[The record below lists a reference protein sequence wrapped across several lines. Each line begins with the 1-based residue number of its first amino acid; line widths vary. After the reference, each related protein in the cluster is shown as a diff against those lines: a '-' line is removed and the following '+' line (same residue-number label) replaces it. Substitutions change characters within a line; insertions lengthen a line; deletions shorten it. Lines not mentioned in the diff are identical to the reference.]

1 MENAQAAAQQRLI
14 GSLMVLLAAV
24 GFSAKAVLVKLAYA
38 YSVELDAIT
47 LMTLRMLFA
56 LPFFLVVAFWLQRQ
70 THIPA
75 PTRRELGLI
84 AVLGILGFYLASLL
98 DFSGLAYIPAGL
110 ERLILFLY
118 PTLVVVFSALF
129 YRRSITIRER
139 GALVLSYLGI
149 VVVFLQPLAVIPAR
163 LWLGVALVFGSA
175 VVFALYLILSGAQL
189 RRSGSIAYTAY
200 AMTAASLAAG
210 VHFGVSHPVSALD
223 LPLQVYGLALL
234 MALLSTVLPAFLMHA
249 GIHRIGAGP
258 ASIMGSAG
266 PVATLFLAWWLLDE
280 PLTLVQMA
288 GTAMI
293 LAGVVFVSRA
303 GAPTQKLKRIAMS

>member
-1 MENAQAAAQQRLI
+1 MENVQTTAQQRML

-24 GFSAKAVLVKLAYA
+24 GFSAKAVLVKLAYG
-38 YSVELDAIT
+38 YSAGLDAIT

-70 THIPA
+70 THIPT

-118 PTLVVVFSALF
+118 PTLVVLFSALF
-129 YRRSITIRER
+129 YRRPVTLRER
-139 GALVLSYLGI
+139 GALTMSYLGI
-149 VVVFLQPLAVIPAR
+149 VVVFLQPLAVVPVR

-175 VVFALYLILSGAQL
+175 VVFALYLMLSGAQV

-210 VHFGVSHPVSALD
+210 VHFGISHPVSALE

-249 GIHRIGAGP
+249 GIHRIGAGR
-258 ASIMGSAG
+258 ASIMGSTG
-266 PVATLFLAWWLLDE
+266 PVATLFLAWWLLGE

-293 LAGVVFVSRA
+293 LAGVVFVGRA
-303 GAPTQKLKRIAMS
+303 GIPTQKTKRIATS

>member
-1 MENAQAAAQQRLI
+1 MENVQANAQQRLI
-14 GSLMVLLAAV
+14 GSFMVLLAAA
-24 GFSAKAVLVKLAYA
+24 GFSAKAILVKLAYA
-38 YSVELDAIT
+38 YSAELDAIT

-56 LPFFLVVAFWLQRQ
+56 LPFFLVVALWLQRQ

-84 AVLGILGFYLASLL
+84 AVLGMLGFYLASLL

-118 PTLVVVFSALF
+118 PTLVVLFSALF
-129 YRRSITIRER
+129 YRRPVTIREKL
-139 GALVLSYLGI
+139 ALTMSYLGI
-149 VVVFLQPLAVIPAR
+149 VVVFLQPLAVVPAR

-175 VVFALYLILSGAQL
+175 VVFALYLILSGARV
-189 RRSGSIAYTAY
+189 RRSGSIAYTTY

-210 VHFGVSHPVSALD
+210 VHFGISHPVTALD

-234 MALLSTVLPAFLMHA
+234 MALFSTVLPAFLMHA
-249 GIHRIGAGP
+249 GIHHVGAGP
-258 ASIMGSAG
+258 ASIIGSTG

-288 GTAMI
+288 GAAMI
-293 LAGVVFVSRA
+293 LTGVVFVSRT
-303 GAPTQKLKRIAMS
+303 GVSTQKPKGIATS

>member
-1 MENAQAAAQQRLI
+1 
-14 GSLMVLLAAV
+14 MVLLAAV

-38 YSVELDAIT
+38 YNAELDAIT

-70 THIPA
+70 THIPTPA
-75 PTRRELGLI
+75 RRELGLI

-118 PTLVVVFSALF
+118 PTLVVLFSALF
-129 YRRSITIRER
+129 YRRPVTLRER
-139 GALVLSYLGI
+139 GALAVSYLGI
-149 VVVFLQPLAVIPAR
+149 VVVFLQPLVVVPVR

-175 VVFALYLILSGAQL
+175 VVFALYLMLSGAQV

-200 AMTAASLAAG
+200 AMTAASFAVG
-210 VHFGVSHPVSALD
+210 VHFGVSHPLSALE

-234 MALLSTVLPAFLMHA
+234 MALLSTVLPAFLMHE

-258 ASIMGSAG
+258 ASIMGSTG
-266 PVATLFLAWWLLDE
+266 PVATLFLAWWLLGE
-280 PLTLVQMA
+280 PLTLVQMV

-303 GAPTQKLKRIAMS
+303 GVSTQKPERIATS

>member
-1 MENAQAAAQQRLI
+1 MENVQATAQQRLL

-24 GFSAKAVLVKLAYA
+24 GFSAKAVLVKLAYV
-38 YSVELDAIT
+38 YSAELDAIT

-56 LPFFLVVAFWLQRQ
+56 LPFFLVVALWLQRQ

-75 PTRRELGLI
+75 PSRRELGLI

-118 PTLVVVFSALF
+118 PTLVVLFSALF
-129 YRRSITIRER
+129 YRRPVTLRER

-149 VVVFLQPLAVIPAR
+149 VVVFLQPLAVVPVR
-163 LWLGVALVFGSA
+163 LWLGVVLVFGSA
-175 VVFALYLILSGAQL
+175 VVFALY
-189 RRSGSIAYTAY
+189 
-200 AMTAASLAAG
+200 
-210 VHFGVSHPVSALD
+210 
-223 LPLQVYGLALL
+223 
-234 MALLSTVLPAFLMHA
+234 LMHA

-258 ASIMGSAG
+258 ASIMGSTG

-288 GTAMI
+288 RGLQYPT
-293 LAGVVFVSRA
+293 GRTVPRSRTGSIIPNMPKPVCKDGHTGINTLRYA
-303 GAPTQKLKRIAMS
+303 SAK

>member
-1 MENAQAAAQQRLI
+1 VENRQATAQQRLL
-14 GSLMVLLAAV
+14 GSLMVLLAAM

-38 YSVELDAIT
+38 YSTGLDAIT

-70 THIPA
+70 SHIPA

-84 AVLGILGFYLASLL
+84 AVLGMLGFYLASLL

-118 PTLVVVFSALF
+118 PTLVVLFSALF
-129 YRRSITIRER
+129 YRRPVTRRER

-149 VVVFLQPLAVIPAR
+149 MVVFLQPLAVVPAR
-163 LWLGVALVFGSA
+163 LWLGVALVLGSA
-175 VVFALYLILSGAQL
+175 VVFALYLMLSGAQV
-189 RRSGSIAYTAY
+189 RRSGSVTYTVY

-223 LPLQVYGLALL
+223 LPLQVYGMALL

-249 GIHRIGAGP
+249 GIHRIGASP
-258 ASIMGSAG
+258 ASIMGTTG

-280 PLTLVQMA
+280 PVTLVQMA

-293 LAGVVFVSRA
+293 LAGVVLVSRA
-303 GAPTQKLKRIAMS
+303 GVSTQKPKGVARL

>member
-1 MENAQAAAQQRLI
+1 VENVQATAQQRLL

-38 YSVELDAIT
+38 YSTELDAIT

-56 LPFFLVVAFWLQRQ
+56 LPFFLVVALWLQRQ
-70 THIPA
+70 TRIQA
-75 PTRRELGLI
+75 PSRRELGLI
-84 AVLGILGFYLASLL
+84 AVLGMLGFYLASLL

-118 PTLVVVFSALF
+118 PTLVVLFSALF
-129 YRRSITIRER
+129 YRRPVTIRER

-149 VVVFLQPLAVIPAR
+149 VVVFLQPLAVVPVR

-175 VVFALYLILSGAQL
+175 VVFALYLMLSGARM

-200 AMTAASLAAG
+200 AMTAASLAVG
-210 VHFGVSHPVSALD
+210 IHFGVSHPVSALD

-258 ASIMGSAG
+258 ASIMGSTG

-280 PLTLVQMA
+280 PLTLVQLA

-293 LAGVVFVSRA
+293 LAGVVFVSRT
-303 GAPTQKLKRIAMS
+303 GVSTQKPERISTS